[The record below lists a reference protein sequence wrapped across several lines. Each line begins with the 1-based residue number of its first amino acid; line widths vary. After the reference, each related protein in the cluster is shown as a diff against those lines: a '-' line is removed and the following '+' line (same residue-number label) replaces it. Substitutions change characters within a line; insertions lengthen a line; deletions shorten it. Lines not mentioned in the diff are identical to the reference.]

1 MPLTQDGMGS
11 FGALAQALGITD
23 GTSANSAWF
32 GDPMATGSNTHGL
45 STILGD
51 DGQRDALV
59 AFVDEALGPPDLHR
73 SGEQKW
79 IPLFAETTP
88 AITVYAVLEPVVGA
102 VRIGVGLEHRAGT
115 GVPNVKTTLHVP
127 IFHVPRGTDSRPADP
142 SLPRWLLLGRPGGR
156 IDIGVEASFAD
167 APPVAG
173 AAYLRGASVQLAIPT
188 APTDTVG
195 FSLTL
200 TDLQLPGAQTPQSRT
215 LDLESLATVG
225 ADVLEFVVGL
235 LRQQIEALDPDDHV
249 FRHIVGLAGMLG
261 LRHVDHLDPLPLV
274 DLPTQGLGALVAW
287 VESVLH
293 DDQQLDAWLSQLALV
308 IGGTSDPT
316 TNSVGFDIGPA
327 HLNLG
332 LRVTPGTGGHS
343 VLVPWVDV
351 TWSPGVG
358 AGGDLV
364 AAVDLLRADTATG
377 RVTAVPGLSA
387 HAVFGAAA
395 HGGSALLTGT
405 PGVASIRTGLL
416 LDAAGKPAFSL
427 TLHGV
432 DLPGA
437 IHHDVVD
444 LSSPQAAVAA
454 VDSVVTAALTTALA
468 GFGAAGPVVERLL
481 GITAPGGVTAVTASA
496 LIADPLGAIRRYWH
510 DVLVTGGAMADV
522 LGALSHLLTGTSTMP
537 SNAGTAVDP
546 WVVDLVAGV
555 CLRAWRDGD
564 TLVVALGADTTV
576 PVLTD
581 LVVAAGA
588 DLVLLRADLG
598 AGHLALACSGSGS
611 VLLRP
616 AGPDPMVLDLD
627 LATIRFAGLGIGVAW
642 APATGLTCRVLGDG
656 LTLGWTDP
664 RTLLPQVGGIPL
676 PQVSSTGEVTF
687 TPDWAQVEGILA
699 SLLGRLRSEVVDT
712 LLDLVGWRG
721 RGAHLR
727 LAALVANP
735 GSAVEDWLLDL
746 ALDCGNVRT
755 ALGPVAYLLSGGLLS
770 GPVGTGRP
778 TDPYRCPVAGD
789 PRAPGIAV
797 WTVPGCPLVGPLG
810 IGGPGYADLRDGV
823 TVPDGPTIAAALR
836 SVAPSVPD
844 LADLLV
850 GRTRLGDGLTSLV
863 TRWTG
868 TDGVVGVPAVP
879 PAGVATTVLSGLS
892 YAEMVAAGR
901 IGSYVLDDVAVATD
915 TVVHVGCTDDWLDG
929 QPSGHAV
936 DATGPTPAPMAAD
949 DTGVWFVRLPNPDAA
964 AAARTDHDA
973 VAAQA
978 ERLVAVLAARSA
990 PVVLVGYGPAGV
1002 AVVRA
1007 ARSQPLATALVT
1019 VGTPWADVALTSLTT
1034 GLGGDAVRLLQRLV
1048 PDPLPPW
1055 TDTLA
1060 AISGSPLRRGWELVR
1075 RAASVTAP
1083 DNLPSAAAEAL
1094 PATAEVHAV
1103 FGGVS
1108 ELDARAA
1115 LAAVVV
1121 AGIDARAAAATDA
1134 AAATTGPPT
1143 EVHVGVDLPVLDLD
1157 LGGLLVGVG
1166 ARVDLLGA
1174 RHATP
1179 HVQPLR
1185 EVVVDVNL
1193 GVTDGWLV
1201 GGPGAG
1207 QGDLEVR
1214 WIEATAHFPLDGGDG
1229 ATQFTLHEARAFT
1242 AYREAWVVTGDG
1254 DGTTATTALP
1264 EVKILLSEVGAR
1276 LRTAAPALGDLLTHL
1291 GILRSDGVDPDAV
1304 DHLLRDPVGTIR
1316 PVVVSAASQVAADL
1330 RGLMGL
1336 ASLPSDLA
1344 PTAIRVG
1351 LGPAHVDVD
1360 LATGS
1365 VSGDLTLAV
1374 AGLPPLEVTLAARA
1388 AGVTASAALGAFV
1401 DGIGGARLT
1410 GSVGT
1415 AGGRLAVETRAPG
1428 ATAVTTVGLY
1438 PSVDVPGLTRLGAV
1452 VVPAAVTQA
1461 LAQWSRTEASDS
1473 GLAAL
1478 DAGLAALGL
1487 LGPAAPSGARDVVL
1501 PVGLFTDPGAWLRT
1515 RSDPLA
1521 ATVALLDALA
1531 PVVVPNRP
1539 PATAGWPI
1547 TDALTIGY
1555 AVTAG
1560 RLELTA
1566 DLTLASDVGG
1576 QAVTVQVTGGL
1587 SIGPDGAVA
1596 PVVDAEVLLGTSGLR
1611 LGVSPTVTLD
1621 LVRTAP
1627 AAPVRLYPAG
1637 AGLADAIGA
1646 AAESAVR
1653 VILNAVVG
1661 HRDDGS
1667 ATAVRAVA
1675 RALHELGSG
1684 LDLLVADQFTDGK
1697 IAELAAN
1704 PAAYLESHIAGV
1716 VGSGLSALALAL
1728 DPTHAIVTVG
1738 DVTGG
1743 VRRITLGTTTPVHI
1757 DLDGTTPAISV
1768 GFDLA
1773 LHDESATIVG
1783 HLALQSLRLSP
1794 QGVQVDVRGGPFVVA
1809 AGPVTLR
1816 PVVVVRAGVTSGGF
1830 SRLVSVGLGLDDA
1843 GAQSVEVRWAVDGT
1857 VPQVC
1862 AVDRT
1867 AGVETGEDRTPAGF
1881 ATRVLAVALDLAAS
1895 VLTEQLGTVVTNR
1908 ATGMLQ
1914 GVLFTGGGRQ
1924 VDTTL
1929 VGDLSNP
1936 DALLHRLKVLLWNCA
1951 TDPAHGGTPARP
1963 LGVTIDNTVTIALAS
1978 EDLSGGRKQVGL
1990 NVTLAPGKK
1999 FSFPTSGVTVALE
2012 VDASWI
2018 THSPQPG
2025 LSIFVLAGPDA
2036 DHLDISPAFLVA
2048 GIGMR
2053 FTKPAGPLLEL
2064 GSIALDG
2071 IAVHVYAE
2079 ANPVGIGGGANLEL
2093 VGLAVAPGGGQ
2104 GTGVANKIMN
2114 DVGSS
2119 SANNRPTFSPSLAI
2133 QKHPG
2138 PSQSLEVGL
2147 RAGEPP
2153 GPWWLVIQRQLGP
2166 LYVDRIGLGTV
2177 ESGGRVT
2184 EISLLFTGQLSIFG
2198 LTAAVDQLSITW
2210 HGGDVLSISSWS
2222 VDLMGLAISANFS
2235 GLSLA
2240 GGLLKTVDGGTTSY
2254 VGMLMGRFA
2263 AYGLS
2268 VFGGYTSDHGNA
2280 SFFIFGAI
2288 NGPIG
2293 GPPAFFLTGLGGG
2306 LGINRGLVIPTD
2318 ISRFAE
2324 FPFIQAL
2331 DPAATPPAN
2340 PMDELHALSA
2350 YFPHRMGNFWFA
2362 AGVSFTCFS
2371 LIDGVAVVAVSFG
2384 NGLDIDLLGLARM
2397 ALPRPQAAI
2406 VSIELAL
2413 LVHFSTEEGVFL
2425 MKAQLTDN
2433 SWLLYPEV
2441 RLTGGFAMAL
2451 WWKGPLSGQFVLT
2464 MGGYHPSFH
2473 RDGYPVVP
2481 RLGILWRISD
2491 VLVIKGES
2499 YFALTSEALMAG
2511 VKVQASL
2518 DLGWVW
2524 ARVEFGA
2531 DGIVYFDPFW
2541 FEVSAYARISAGI
2554 HIDLGWFGTISFSLT
2569 LGASI
2574 TVWGPKF
2581 AGRVEFEIGP
2591 ATVPISFGNPD
2602 KALPPPVPWSA
2613 FVAKYLEVAGGAA
2626 RTLSGITGKGSLPTA
2641 TTSETGAPS
2650 SDGSPALPYQV
2661 FAEFELVITTTAP
2674 ATHVDV
2680 AGEHALPVTLN
2691 GQLIGLGLSPMQ
2703 AHDLSS
2709 KVVVSLQLRNPSTG
2723 VYAADAR
2730 LAKLATGLGPNADGS
2745 RWSLDYYPV
2754 GVWGPPGA
2762 DLPVKPVPHGDVVQ
2776 AGKQLVLVA
2785 GIDASTVGPQI
2796 DYHQVVARPTDRR
2809 PLPLLATGTNRKQ
2822 FLNVALGLA
2831 DLPVQDVTTPED
2843 AIALATARIFA
2854 DRQATGVRG
2863 GHSAVA
2869 RAAYRQDRSAPPLF
2883 GTLTDGLAPANA
2895 GNGTRTVLDGAVPPA
2910 ERELRA
2916 PFVAGY
2922 LTGGVGAA
2930 LRPAATTVG
2939 DGRLKR
2945 RPAPTVGSVQG
2956 RMALHLPVS
2965 LTRGAPPSV
2974 ALSGTVVATGAAPRT
2989 DAVGSI
2995 RSYAGGR
3002 QSTPGLQSL
3011 VAGLGSGSQA
3021 PQAAT
3026 RGRRRPRPLADPLAS
3041 TIRSGDVV
3049 ALQCPDAA
3057 YDVLD
3062 DRRPVLTV
3070 TGKARVTAIR
3080 GRSVLFDNDVVD
3092 GAVAIPRGATHIGVH
3107 ADGDADPTGGYAG
3120 WHDRTRVAR
3129 LGGQTA
3135 IAAGC
3140 VVSTAATGGVGVLS
3154 WDAAGA
3160 LAHEAAEVTTRFAR
3174 PVTTV
3179 AVALTGAAPTSL
3191 APTQLHLVGGRV
3203 ATDRSGADRL
3213 PVAVALGTTSVLV
3226 YAVVPDD
3233 GATSLSVEVTAGSA
3247 WVVSGVVGADVSPD
3261 DLARAMA
3268 AHGLAAVI
3276 AKVLAVAGPGCT
3288 VAWSAPPP
3296 APAPRAAK
3304 KGTAKATAT
3313 KATAPRP
3320 RRATS

>member
-1 MPLTQDGMGS
+1 MPVTQDGMGS
-11 FGALAQALGITD
+11 FGALAQAMGITD

-32 GDPMATGSNTHGL
+32 GDPMATGSNPHGL

-51 DGQRDALV
+51 DDQRNALV
-59 AFVDEALGPPDLHR
+59 DFVDEALGPPDLHR

-79 IPLFAETTP
+79 IPLFAETDP
-88 AITVYAVLEPVVGA
+88 AITVYVVLEPVVGA
-102 VRIGVGLEHRAGT
+102 VRVGVGLEHRAGT

-156 IDIGVEASFAD
+156 IGIGIEADFTD
-167 APPVAG
+167 TPPVAG

-188 APTDTVG
+188 APIDTVG

-200 TDLQLPGAQTPQSRT
+200 TDLQLPGAQAPQSRT

-235 LRQQIEALDPDDHV
+235 VRQQVEALDPNDHV

-261 LRHVDHLDPLPLV
+261 LRHVEDLNPLPLV

-287 VESVLH
+287 VETVLQ
-293 DDQQLDAWLSQLALV
+293 DDQQLDLWLAQLALV
-308 IGGTSDPT
+308 IGGVPDVS
-316 TNSVGFDIGPA
+316 TNSVSFDIGPA
-327 HLNLG
+327 HLALG
-332 LRVTPGTGGHS
+332 LRVTPGTGGHP

-358 AGGDLV
+358 ADLV
-364 AAVDLLRADTATG
+364 ASIDLFRADTATG

-387 HAVFGAAA
+387 QAVFGAAA

-405 PGVASIRTGLL
+405 PGVVSIRTGLA
-416 LDAAGKPAFSL
+416 LDPSGKPAFTL

-432 DLPGA
+432 TLPGGVS
-437 IHHDVVD
+437 HDVVD

-454 VDSVVTAALTTALA
+454 VDSVVTTALTNALA
-468 GFGAAGPVVERLL
+468 GFGAAADAVERLL

-496 LIADPLGAIRRYWH
+496 LVADPLGAIRRYWH
-510 DVLVTGGAMADV
+510 DLLVTGGAMAEV

-537 SNAGTAVDP
+537 TNAGTAVDP
-546 WVVDLVAGV
+546 WVVDLVPGV
-555 CLRAWRDGD
+555 GLRAWRDGD
-564 TLVVALGADTTV
+564 TLVLALGADTTV
-576 PVLTD
+576 PVLTG
-581 LVVAAGA
+581 LVVAARA
-588 DLVLLRADLG
+588 DLVLLKADLG
-598 AGHLALACSGSGS
+598 AGHLALACAGSGS

-616 AGPDPMVLDLD
+616 AGADPMVLDLD
-627 LATIRFAGLGIGVAW
+627 LLTLRFGGLGIRVDW
-642 APATGLTCRVLGDG
+642 APVPGLACTVVGDG
-656 LTLGWTDP
+656 LSLGWTDP
-664 RTLLPQVGGIPL
+664 RTRLPQVGAIPL
-676 PQVSSTGEVTF
+676 PQVSPSGEVTF
-687 TPDWAQVEGILA
+687 TPDWGEVEGILA
-699 SLLGRLRSEVVDT
+699 ALLGRVRSSVVDT
-712 LLDLVGWRG
+712 LLELVGWRG

-727 LAALVANP
+727 LADLVAHP
-735 GSAVEDWLLDL
+735 ATAVEDWLVDL
-746 ALDCGNVRT
+746 ALDCVNLRT
-755 ALGPVAYLLSGGLLS
+755 ALGPVAYLLSGGLLA
-770 GPVGTGRP
+770 GPLGGGRP
-778 TDPYRCPVAGD
+778 TDPYRCPVTGD

-810 IGGPGYADLRDGV
+810 IAGPGYADLRDGV
-823 TVPDGPTIAAALR
+823 TAPDGPTIAAALR
-836 SVAPSVPD
+836 SVAPSVPEI
-844 LADLLV
+844 ADLLV
-850 GRTRLGDGLTSLV
+850 GRAGLGAGLTSLV

-879 PAGVATTVLSGLS
+879 PAGVTPTVLTGLS

-901 IGSYVLDDVAVATD
+901 TGSYVLDEVAVATD
-915 TVVHVGCTDDWLDG
+915 SVVHVGCSEDWLTG
-929 QPSGHAV
+929 SPTGHGV
-936 DATGPTPAPMAAD
+936 DATVATPAAMAAAE
-949 DTGVWFVRLPNPDAA
+949 TGVWFVRLPVPATAA
-964 AAARTDHDA
+964 AVRTDHDA
-973 VAAQA
+973 VAGQA
-978 ERLVAVLAARSA
+978 ERLVAVLAARTA
-990 PVVLVGYGPAGV
+990 PVVVVGYGPAGA
-1002 AVVRA
+1002 AVLRA
-1007 ARSQPLATALVT
+1007 ARSQPLVTAVVT
-1019 VGTPWADVALTSLTT
+1019 VGTPWAEVVLTSLTT
-1034 GLGGDAVRLLQRLV
+1034 GLGGDAVRLLQRFV
-1048 PDPLPPW
+1048 PDPLPFW
-1055 TDTLA
+1055 TDELA

-1075 RAASVTAP
+1075 RAASVTATA
-1083 DNLPSAAAEAL
+1083 DLPSAAGEVL
-1094 PATAEVHAV
+1094 PGAAEVHAL
-1103 FGGVS
+1103 FGAVS
-1108 ELDARAA
+1108 EPDARAA

-1121 AGIDARAAAATDA
+1121 AGIDARAAAAT
-1134 AAATTGPPT
+1134 AATAASTGPPT

-1157 LGGLLVGVG
+1157 LGGLLVSIG
-1166 ARVDLLGA
+1166 ARVDLVSA

-1179 HVQPLR
+1179 HLQPLR
-1185 EVVVDVNL
+1185 EVVVDVHL

-1207 QGDLEVR
+1207 QSQLEVR
-1214 WIEATAHFPLDGGDG
+1214 WVEATAHIPLGGGDG
-1229 ATQFTLHEARAFT
+1229 TTQLVLHEARAYT
-1242 AYREAWVVTGDG
+1242 AYREAWVVSGDG

-1264 EVKILLSEVGAR
+1264 EVKILLSEVAAR
-1276 LRTAAPALGDLLTHL
+1276 LRTAAPSLADLLTHL
-1291 GILRSDGVDPDAV
+1291 GIVRSDGVDPDAI
-1304 DHLLRDPVGTIR
+1304 DHLLRDPAGTIR
-1316 PVVVSAASQVAADL
+1316 PVVVSAAAQVAGDL
-1330 RGLMGL
+1330 RTLMGL
-1336 ASLPSDLA
+1336 NSLPADLA

-1351 LGPAHVDVD
+1351 VGPASLDVD
-1360 LATGS
+1360 LSVGR
-1365 VSGDLTLAV
+1365 VSGDFSLV
-1374 AGLPPLEVTLAARA
+1374 VPGLPPLEVALTAQAS
-1388 AGVTASAALGAFV
+1388 GVAASAAVGAFV
-1401 DGIGGARLT
+1401 DGVGGTRLVGSFGSGGAH
-1410 GSVGT
+1410 
-1415 AGGRLAVETRAPG
+1415 LAVESRAPG
-1428 ATAVTTVGLY
+1428 ATGTTSVGLY
-1438 PSVDVPGLTRLGAV
+1438 PSVDVPGLTGLGVAI
-1452 VVPAAVTQA
+1452 VPAAVTQT
-1461 LAQWSRTEASDS
+1461 LMQWCRTEASAG

-1478 DAGLAALGL
+1478 DAGLGALGL
-1487 LGPAAPSGARDVVL
+1487 LGPAAPSGAREVVL
-1501 PVGLFTDPGAWLRT
+1501 PVGLFSDPGAWLRT

-1521 ATVALLDALA
+1521 TTVALLEALA
-1531 PVVVPNRP
+1531 PIVVPDRP
-1539 PATAGWPI
+1539 PATAGWPVG
-1547 TDALTIGY
+1547 DALTIGY
-1555 AVTAG
+1555 AVTGG
-1560 RLELTA
+1560 RLHLTG
-1566 DLTLASDVGG
+1566 DLTLTPDVGG
-1576 QAVTVQVTGGL
+1576 QPVTVQVTGGL
-1587 SIGPDGAVA
+1587 SIGTDGVVA
-1596 PVVDAEVLLGTSGLR
+1596 PVMDAEVLLGGSGLR
-1611 LGVSPTVTLD
+1611 LGVSPAMTLD
-1621 LVRTAP
+1621 LVREAP
-1627 AAPVRLYPAG
+1627 APAVRLYPAG
-1637 AGLADAIGA
+1637 AGLADAVGA

-1661 HRDDGS
+1661 HRNDGS
-1667 ATAVRAVA
+1667 ATDVRAVA

-1684 LDLLVADQFTDGK
+1684 LDLLVADEFTDGR
-1697 IAELAAN
+1697 IAVLASN
-1704 PAAYLESHIAGV
+1704 PAAYLETHLAGV

-1728 DPTHAIVTVG
+1728 DPTHAVVTVG
-1738 DVTGG
+1738 DVAGG
-1743 VRRITLGTTTPVHI
+1743 TRRVTLGTTTPVHI

-1768 GFDLA
+1768 GFDLP
-1773 LHDESATIVG
+1773 LRDESSAVVG

-1794 QGVQVDVRGGPFVVA
+1794 QGVQVDVRCGPFVVA

-1830 SRLVSVGLGLDDA
+1830 SRLVSVGLALDDA
-1843 GAQSVEVRWAVDGT
+1843 GAQSVEVRWAVDGNA
-1857 VPQVC
+1857 PEVC
-1862 AVDRT
+1862 AVDRA

-1895 VLTEQLGTVVTNR
+1895 VLTEQLGTVVTGR

-1914 GVLFTGGGRQ
+1914 GVLFTGGVRR

-1929 VGDLSNP
+1929 FADLTHP
-1936 DALLHRLKVLLWNCA
+1936 EALLHRLEVLLWNCA
-1951 TDPAHGGTPARP
+1951 TDPAHGANPVRP
-1963 LGVTIDNTVTIALAS
+1963 LGVTIDGTVTIALAS
-1978 EDLSGGRKQVGL
+1978 EDLSAGRKQVGL
-1990 NVTLAPGKK
+1990 NVSLVPGKK
-1999 FSFPTSGVTVALE
+1999 FLFPTSDVTVALE

-2018 THSPQPG
+2018 SHNPQPG

-2036 DHLDISPAFLVA
+2036 DHLAISPAFLVA
-2048 GIGMR
+2048 GLGMR
-2053 FTKPAGPLLEL
+2053 FTKSAGPLLEL

-2079 ANPVGIGGGANLEL
+2079 ANPAGVGGGANLEL

-2138 PSQSLEVGL
+2138 PSESLEVGL

-2235 GLSLA
+2235 GLSLS

-2263 AYGLS
+2263 AYGLT

-2306 LGINRGLVIPTD
+2306 LGINRALVIPTD
-2318 ISRFAE
+2318 LSRFGE

-2331 DPAATPPAN
+2331 DPAAKPPAN
-2340 PMDELHALSA
+2340 PMDELHALAA

-2433 SWLLYPEV
+2433 SWLLYPDV

-2451 WWKGPLSGQFVLT
+2451 WWKGPLSGQFVLS

-2554 HIDLGWFGTISFSLT
+2554 HIDLGWFGTISFSVT

-2626 RTLSGITGKGSLPTA
+2626 RTLSGITGKGALPTA

-2650 SDGSPALPYQV
+2650 ADGSQTLPYQV
-2661 FAEFELVITTTAP
+2661 FAEFELLITTTAP

-2691 GQLIGLGLSPMQ
+2691 GQAVGLGLSPMQ

-2709 KVVVSLQLRNPSTG
+2709 KVVVSLQLRNPNTG

-2730 LAKLATGLGPNADGS
+2730 LARLATGIGPNADGP
-2745 RWSLDYYPV
+2745 RWSLDYFPV

-2762 DLPVKPVPHGDVVQ
+2762 DLPQKAVPHGDVVQ

-2785 GIDASTVGPQI
+2785 GIQGSTVGPQI
-2796 DYHQVVARPTDRR
+2796 DYHQVVARPKDRR
-2809 PLPLLATGTNRKQ
+2809 PLPLLATGTDRKK

-2831 DLPVQDVTTPED
+2831 DLPAQDVVTPED
-2843 AIALATARIFA
+2843 AIALAAARIFA
-2854 DRQATGVRG
+2854 DRELTGIRG

-2895 GNGTRTVLDGAVPPA
+2895 GNGDRTVLDAPA
-2910 ERELRA
+2910 PVEQRVLRA

-2930 LRPAATTVG
+2930 ARPTGTTVS

-2945 RPAPTVGSVQG
+2945 RPAPTVASVQG
-2956 RMALHLPVS
+2956 RLALHLPVT

-2974 ALSGTVVATGAAPRT
+2974 AASGTLLATGAVPRT
-2989 DAVGSI
+2989 DVVGAA

-3011 VAGLGSGSQA
+3011 VAGLGGAGAA
-3021 PQAAT
+3021 PRATT
-3026 RGRRRPRPLADPLAS
+3026 RGGRRPRPLADPIAS

-3049 ALQCPDAA
+3049 ALQLQDAA
-3057 YDVLD
+3057 YDVAE
-3062 DRRPVLTV
+3062 DRRPALTV
-3070 TGKARVTAIR
+3070 RGKARVIVIR
-3080 GRSVLFDNDVVD
+3080 GRSVLFDDDVVD
-3092 GAVAIPRGATHIGVH
+3092 GTVPIPRGATHVGVH
-3107 ADGDADPTGGYAG
+3107 ADGDADPTGGFAG

-3160 LAHEAAEVTTRFAR
+3160 LAHETAEVTTRFAR

-3179 AVALTGAAPTSL
+3179 AVALTGSAPSSL
-3191 APTQLHLVGGRV
+3191 DPTQLHLVGARV
-3203 ATDRSGADRL
+3203 ATDRAGADRL
-3213 PVAVALGTTSVLV
+3213 PVAVTLGATSVLV
-3226 YAVVPDD
+3226 YPVVPDE
-3233 GATSLSVEVTAGSA
+3233 GATFVSVEVTAGSA
-3247 WVVSGVVGADVSPD
+3247 WVVSGVVGADVAPA
-3261 DLARAMA
+3261 DLARSIA
-3268 AHGLAAVI
+3268 AHGLSAVT
-3276 AKVLAVAGPGCT
+3276 AKVLAVAGPGCA
-3288 VAWSAPPP
+3288 VEWSAPPP
-3296 APAPRAAK
+3296 A
-3304 KGTAKATAT
+3304 
-3313 KATAPRP
+3313 TAPRTAKKATVKKAARGP
-3320 RRATS
+3320 RRTS